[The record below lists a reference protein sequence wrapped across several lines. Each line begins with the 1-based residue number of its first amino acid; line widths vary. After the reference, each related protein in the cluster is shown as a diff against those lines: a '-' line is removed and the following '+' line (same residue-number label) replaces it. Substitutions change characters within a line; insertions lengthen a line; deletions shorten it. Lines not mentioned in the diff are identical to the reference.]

1 MCHWSSGDKGSDE
14 KGTSGGWACVC
25 LPGPGRCGDGADAVG
40 QGVAWSPALSL
51 HHLCSSGQ
59 ARPLSLVVGPW
70 HLSIP
75 LCATSTQKRSS
86 RIPQAQPLLLGV
98 IWAGPLPPR
107 NPSWCSIKLAPAHT
121 PPLQLPNAQASP
133 LTTREVSHGAFAPTL
148 G

>member
-1 MCHWSSGDKGSDE
+1 M
-14 KGTSGGWACVC
+14 CVC
-25 LPGPGRCGDGADAVG
+25 
-40 QGVAWSPALSL
+40 QGLEGVVMELMLWVKGLLGLQLLSL